1 MMKYLKVFTDF
12 ASSLEPL
19 GDAECGRLFKAML
32 EYARTGQEPD
42 FRGNER
48 FIWPTAKQSI
58 DRDSETYRRKVDA
71 ALKAT
76 EKRYRT
82 QMYDNVQKETSTC
95 DNAQDKDKDKDKD
108 DARTRAG
115 SSKGREAPRAE
126 DSAKRYRKPEACD
139 PPQGEGAGR
148 SKGREAPSRE
158 DMQGHSVHGTWPEC
172 SSQRLELHGPNKI
185 RDAQPLK
192 PSAAAKPATQSGAG
206 RSKGREAP
214 RAEDT
219 PRADCPRNVASLF
232 RPKAGIARP
241 EQVRGAQPFKRYR
254 KPEACDPP
262 QGEGAGRN
270 KGREAPRA
278 KDSGITAP
286 LLSEEEADRLGT
298 EYTRNMQTLLA
309 ALEDVG
315 MKPTARNEQA
325 AEALMAQYGTEKV
338 LAAIDTAAEHDNR
351 GGVSWAYLRRILED
365 GPRQSAAGKPAATRT
380 IRECCVVDGQEVWTE
395 RVVRA
400 Q

>member
-1 MMKYLKVFTDF
+1 MKYLKVFTDF

-115 SSKGREAPRAE
+115 SNKGREA
-126 DSAKRYRKPEACD
+126 
-139 PPQGEGAGR
+139 
-148 SKGREAPSRE
+148 
-158 DMQGHSVHGTWPEC
+158 T
-172 SSQRLELHGPNKI
+172 
-185 RDAQPLK
+185 
-192 PSAAAKPATQSGAG
+192 
-206 RSKGREAP
+206 

-219 PRADCPRNVASLF
+219 V
-232 RPKAGIARP
+232 
-241 EQVRGAQPFKRYR
+241 KRYR

-278 KDSGITAP
+278 EDSGITAP
-286 LLSEEEADRLGT
+286 LLSEEEADRLGA

>member
-1 MMKYLKVFTDF
+1 MKYLKVVTDF

-126 DSAKRYRKPEACD
+126 DTVKRYRKPEACD

-148 SKGREAPSRE
+148 SKGREAP
-158 DMQGHSVHGTWPEC
+158 
-172 SSQRLELHGPNKI
+172 
-185 RDAQPLK
+185 RD
-192 PSAAAKPATQSGAG
+192 
-206 RSKGREAP
+206 E
-214 RAEDT
+214 
-219 PRADCPRNVASLF
+219 
-232 RPKAGIARP
+232 
-241 EQVRGAQPFKRYR
+241 
-254 KPEACDPP
+254 
-262 QGEGAGRN
+262 
-270 KGREAPRA
+270 
-278 KDSGITAP
+278 DSGITAP
-286 LLSEEEADRLGT
+286 LLNEEEADRLGT

>member
-1 MMKYLKVFTDF
+1 MKYLKVFTDF

-95 DNAQDKDKDKDKD
+95 DNAQDNDKDKNN
-108 DARTRAG
+108 ARTRAG

-126 DSAKRYRKPEACD
+126 D
-139 PPQGEGAGR
+139 GA
-148 SKGREAPSRE
+148 
-158 DMQGHSVHGTWPEC
+158 
-172 SSQRLELHGPNKI
+172 
-185 RDAQPLK
+185 
-192 PSAAAKPATQSGAG
+192 
-206 RSKGREAP
+206 
-214 RAEDT
+214 
-219 PRADCPRNVASLF
+219 
-232 RPKAGIARP
+232 
-241 EQVRGAQPFKRYR
+241 KRYR

-278 KDSGITAP
+278 EDSGITAP
-286 LLSEEEADRLGT
+286 LLSEEEADRLGA

-325 AEALMAQYGTEKV
+325 AEELMAQYGLEKV

>member
-95 DNAQDKDKDKDKD
+95 DNAQDKDKDKD

-126 DSAKRYRKPEACD
+126 DTVKRYRKPEACD

-148 SKGREAPSRE
+148 SKGREAP
-158 DMQGHSVHGTWPEC
+158 
-172 SSQRLELHGPNKI
+172 
-185 RDAQPLK
+185 RD
-192 PSAAAKPATQSGAG
+192 
-206 RSKGREAP
+206 E
-214 RAEDT
+214 
-219 PRADCPRNVASLF
+219 
-232 RPKAGIARP
+232 
-241 EQVRGAQPFKRYR
+241 
-254 KPEACDPP
+254 
-262 QGEGAGRN
+262 
-270 KGREAPRA
+270 
-278 KDSGITAP
+278 DSGITAP
-286 LLSEEEADRLGT
+286 LLNEEEADRLGT

>member
-1 MMKYLKVFTDF
+1 MKYLKVFTDF

-148 SKGREAPSRE
+148 SKGREAP
-158 DMQGHSVHGTWPEC
+158 
-172 SSQRLELHGPNKI
+172 
-185 RDAQPLK
+185 
-192 PSAAAKPATQSGAG
+192 
-206 RSKGREAP
+206 
-214 RAEDT
+214 
-219 PRADCPRNVASLF
+219 
-232 RPKAGIARP
+232 
-241 EQVRGAQPFKRYR
+241 
-254 KPEACDPP
+254 
-262 QGEGAGRN
+262 
-270 KGREAPRA
+270 RA

>member
-1 MMKYLKVFTDF
+1 MKYLKVFTDF

-115 SSKGREAPRAE
+115 SSKGREAP
-126 DSAKRYRKPEACD
+126 
-139 PPQGEGAGR
+139 
-148 SKGREAPSRE
+148 SRE

-192 PSAAAKPATQSGAG
+192 PSAAAKPATRSGAD
-206 RSKGREAP
+206 RSKEAP
-214 RAEDT
+214 SREHKTD
-219 PRADCPRNVASLF
+219 
-232 RPKAGIARP
+232 G
-241 EQVRGAQPFKRYR
+241 QRGG
-254 KPEACDPP
+254 EAHDSP
-262 QGEGAGRN
+262 QF
-270 KGREAPRA
+270 
-278 KDSGITAP
+278 
-286 LLSEEEADRLGT
+286 LSEEEADRLGA

-338 LAAIDTAAEHDNR
+338 LAAIETAAEHDNR

-365 GPRQSAAGKPAATRT
+365 GPHQSAAGKPAATRT

>member
-1 MMKYLKVFTDF
+1 MKYLKVFTDF

-95 DNAQDKDKDKDKD
+95 DNAQDKDKDKD

-126 DSAKRYRKPEACD
+126 D
-139 PPQGEGAGR
+139 GA
-148 SKGREAPSRE
+148 
-158 DMQGHSVHGTWPEC
+158 
-172 SSQRLELHGPNKI
+172 
-185 RDAQPLK
+185 
-192 PSAAAKPATQSGAG
+192 
-206 RSKGREAP
+206 
-214 RAEDT
+214 
-219 PRADCPRNVASLF
+219 
-232 RPKAGIARP
+232 
-241 EQVRGAQPFKRYR
+241 KRYR

-278 KDSGITAP
+278 EDSGITAP
-286 LLSEEEADRLGT
+286 LLNEEEADRLGT

-315 MKPTARNEQA
+315 MKPTARNEQE

>member
-1 MMKYLKVFTDF
+1 MKYLKVFTDF

-95 DNAQDKDKDKDKD
+95 DNAQDNDKDKNN
-108 DARTRAG
+108 ARTRAG

-126 DSAKRYRKPEACD
+126 D
-139 PPQGEGAGR
+139 GA
-148 SKGREAPSRE
+148 
-158 DMQGHSVHGTWPEC
+158 
-172 SSQRLELHGPNKI
+172 
-185 RDAQPLK
+185 
-192 PSAAAKPATQSGAG
+192 
-206 RSKGREAP
+206 
-214 RAEDT
+214 
-219 PRADCPRNVASLF
+219 
-232 RPKAGIARP
+232 
-241 EQVRGAQPFKRYR
+241 KRYR

-278 KDSGITAP
+278 EDSGITAP
-286 LLSEEEADRLGT
+286 LLSEEEADRLGA

>member
-1 MMKYLKVFTDF
+1 MMKYLKVFSDF

-95 DNAQDKDKDKDKD
+95 DNAQDKDKDKD

-126 DSAKRYRKPEACD
+126 DTVKRYRKPEACD

-148 SKGREAPSRE
+148 S
-158 DMQGHSVHGTWPEC
+158 
-172 SSQRLELHGPNKI
+172 
-185 RDAQPLK
+185 
-192 PSAAAKPATQSGAG
+192 
-206 RSKGREAP
+206 
-214 RAEDT
+214 
-219 PRADCPRNVASLF
+219 
-232 RPKAGIARP
+232 
-241 EQVRGAQPFKRYR
+241 
-254 KPEACDPP
+254 
-262 QGEGAGRN
+262 

-315 MKPTARNEQA
+315 MKPTARNEQE

>member
-1 MMKYLKVFTDF
+1 MKYLKVFTDF

-95 DNAQDKDKDKDKD
+95 DNAQDKDKEKDKD

-126 DSAKRYRKPEACD
+126 DTVKRYRKPEACD

-148 SKGREAPSRE
+148 SKGREAP
-158 DMQGHSVHGTWPEC
+158 
-172 SSQRLELHGPNKI
+172 
-185 RDAQPLK
+185 RD
-192 PSAAAKPATQSGAG
+192 
-206 RSKGREAP
+206 E
-214 RAEDT
+214 
-219 PRADCPRNVASLF
+219 
-232 RPKAGIARP
+232 
-241 EQVRGAQPFKRYR
+241 
-254 KPEACDPP
+254 
-262 QGEGAGRN
+262 
-270 KGREAPRA
+270 
-278 KDSGITAP
+278 DSGITAP
-286 LLSEEEADRLGT
+286 LLNEEEADRLGT

>member
-1 MMKYLKVFTDF
+1 MKYLKVFTDF

-115 SSKGREAPRAE
+115 SSKGREAP
-126 DSAKRYRKPEACD
+126 
-139 PPQGEGAGR
+139 
-148 SKGREAPSRE
+148 SRE

-214 RAEDT
+214 RAED
-219 PRADCPRNVASLF
+219 
-232 RPKAGIARP
+232 
-241 EQVRGAQPFKRYR
+241 GAKRYR

-278 KDSGITAP
+278 EDSGITAP
-286 LLSEEEADRLGT
+286 LLSEEEADRLGA

-325 AEALMAQYGTEKV
+325 AEELMAQYGLEKV

>member
-95 DNAQDKDKDKDKD
+95 DNAQDKDKEKDKD

-126 DSAKRYRKPEACD
+126 DTVKRYRKPEACD

-148 SKGREAPSRE
+148 SKGREAP
-158 DMQGHSVHGTWPEC
+158 
-172 SSQRLELHGPNKI
+172 
-185 RDAQPLK
+185 
-192 PSAAAKPATQSGAG
+192 
-206 RSKGREAP
+206 
-214 RAEDT
+214 RAE
-219 PRADCPRNVASLF
+219 
-232 RPKAGIARP
+232 
-241 EQVRGAQPFKRYR
+241 
-254 KPEACDPP
+254 
-262 QGEGAGRN
+262 
-270 KGREAPRA
+270 
-278 KDSGITAP
+278 DSGITAP
-286 LLSEEEADRLGT
+286 LLSEEEADRLGA

>member
-1 MMKYLKVFTDF
+1 MKYLKVFTDF

-115 SSKGREAPRAE
+115 SSKGREAP
-126 DSAKRYRKPEACD
+126 
-139 PPQGEGAGR
+139 
-148 SKGREAPSRE
+148 SRE

-262 QGEGAGRN
+262 QGEGAGRS

-278 KDSGITAP
+278 EDSGITAP

-365 GPRQSAAGKPAATRT
+365 GPRQSAAEKPAATRT

>member
-95 DNAQDKDKDKDKD
+95 DNAQDNDKDKNN
-108 DARTRAG
+108 ARTRAG

-126 DSAKRYRKPEACD
+126 D
-139 PPQGEGAGR
+139 GA
-148 SKGREAPSRE
+148 
-158 DMQGHSVHGTWPEC
+158 
-172 SSQRLELHGPNKI
+172 
-185 RDAQPLK
+185 
-192 PSAAAKPATQSGAG
+192 
-206 RSKGREAP
+206 
-214 RAEDT
+214 
-219 PRADCPRNVASLF
+219 
-232 RPKAGIARP
+232 
-241 EQVRGAQPFKRYR
+241 KRYR

-278 KDSGITAP
+278 EDSGITAP
-286 LLSEEEADRLGT
+286 LLSEEEADRLGA

-325 AEALMAQYGTEKV
+325 AEELMAQYGLEKV

>member
-1 MMKYLKVFTDF
+1 MKYLKVFTDF

-126 DSAKRYRKPEACD
+126 DT
-139 PPQGEGAGR
+139 
-148 SKGREAPSRE
+148 
-158 DMQGHSVHGTWPEC
+158 V
-172 SSQRLELHGPNKI
+172 
-185 RDAQPLK
+185 
-192 PSAAAKPATQSGAG
+192 
-206 RSKGREAP
+206 
-214 RAEDT
+214 
-219 PRADCPRNVASLF
+219 
-232 RPKAGIARP
+232 
-241 EQVRGAQPFKRYR
+241 KRYR

-278 KDSGITAP
+278 EDTVKRYRKPEACDPPQGEGAGRNKGREAPRAEDTPRAEDSGIIAP
-286 LLSEEEADRLGT
+286 LLSEEEADRLGA

-309 ALEDVG
+309 ALEDIG
-315 MKPTARNEQA
+315 MKSTARNEQA
-325 AEALMAQYGTEKV
+325 AEALMAQYGLEKL

>member
-1 MMKYLKVFTDF
+1 MKYLKVFTDF

-82 QMYDNVQKETSTC
+82 QTYDNVQKETSTC
-95 DNAQDKDKDKDKD
+95 DNAQDNDNDNDNDKNN
-108 DARTRAG
+108 ARTRAG

-126 DSAKRYRKPEACD
+126 DTVKRYRKPEACD

-148 SKGREAPSRE
+148 SKGREAP
-158 DMQGHSVHGTWPEC
+158 
-172 SSQRLELHGPNKI
+172 
-185 RDAQPLK
+185 
-192 PSAAAKPATQSGAG
+192 
-206 RSKGREAP
+206 
-214 RAEDT
+214 RAE
-219 PRADCPRNVASLF
+219 
-232 RPKAGIARP
+232 
-241 EQVRGAQPFKRYR
+241 
-254 KPEACDPP
+254 
-262 QGEGAGRN
+262 
-270 KGREAPRA
+270 
-278 KDSGITAP
+278 DSGITAP
-286 LLSEEEADRLGT
+286 LLSEEEADRLGA

-365 GPRQSAAGKPAATRT
+365 GPRQSAAEKPAATRT

>member
-1 MMKYLKVFTDF
+1 MKYLKVFTDF
-12 ASSLEPL
+12 VSSLEPL

-115 SSKGREAPRAE
+115 SSKGREAP
-126 DSAKRYRKPEACD
+126 K
-139 PPQGEGAGR
+139 
-148 SKGREAPSRE
+148 
-158 DMQGHSVHGTWPEC
+158 
-172 SSQRLELHGPNKI
+172 
-185 RDAQPLK
+185 
-192 PSAAAKPATQSGAG
+192 
-206 RSKGREAP
+206 
-214 RAEDT
+214 AEDT
-219 PRADCPRNVASLF
+219 PRA
-232 RPKAGIARP
+232 
-241 EQVRGAQPFKRYR
+241 E
-254 KPEACDPP
+254 
-262 QGEGAGRN
+262 
-270 KGREAPRA
+270 
-278 KDSGITAP
+278 DSGIIAP
-286 LLSEEEADRLGT
+286 LLSEEEADRLGA

-325 AEALMAQYGTEKV
+325 AEALMAQYGPEKV

>member
-1 MMKYLKVFTDF
+1 MKYLKVFTDF
-12 ASSLEPL
+12 ASSLGPL

-95 DNAQDKDKDKDKD
+95 DNAQDKDKDKD

-148 SKGREAPSRE
+148 
-158 DMQGHSVHGTWPEC
+158 
-172 SSQRLELHGPNKI
+172 N
-185 RDAQPLK
+185 
-192 PSAAAKPATQSGAG
+192 
-206 RSKGREAP
+206 KGREAP
-214 RAEDT
+214 RAE
-219 PRADCPRNVASLF
+219 
-232 RPKAGIARP
+232 
-241 EQVRGAQPFKRYR
+241 
-254 KPEACDPP
+254 
-262 QGEGAGRN
+262 
-270 KGREAPRA
+270 
-278 KDSGITAP
+278 DSGITAP
-286 LLSEEEADRLGT
+286 LLSEEEADRLGA

-325 AEALMAQYGTEKV
+325 AEELMAQYGLEKV

>member
-95 DNAQDKDKDKDKD
+95 DNAQDKDKDKD
-108 DARTRAG
+108 DARTR
-115 SSKGREAPRAE
+115 
-126 DSAKRYRKPEACD
+126 
-139 PPQGEGAGR
+139 
-148 SKGREAPSRE
+148 
-158 DMQGHSVHGTWPEC
+158 
-172 SSQRLELHGPNKI
+172 
-185 RDAQPLK
+185 
-192 PSAAAKPATQSGAG
+192 AG

-214 RAEDT
+214 RAED
-219 PRADCPRNVASLF
+219 
-232 RPKAGIARP
+232 
-241 EQVRGAQPFKRYR
+241 GAKRYR

-278 KDSGITAP
+278 EDSGITAP
-286 LLSEEEADRLGT
+286 LLSEEEADRLGA

>member
-1 MMKYLKVFTDF
+1 MKYLKVFTDF

-95 DNAQDKDKDKDKD
+95 DNAQDKEKDKDKD

-126 DSAKRYRKPEACD
+126 DTVKRYRKPEACD
-139 PPQGEGAGR
+139 PPQGEGAG
-148 SKGREAPSRE
+148 S
-158 DMQGHSVHGTWPEC
+158 
-172 SSQRLELHGPNKI
+172 
-185 RDAQPLK
+185 
-192 PSAAAKPATQSGAG
+192 
-206 RSKGREAP
+206 SKGREAP
-214 RAEDT
+214 RAED
-219 PRADCPRNVASLF
+219 
-232 RPKAGIARP
+232 
-241 EQVRGAQPFKRYR
+241 GAKRYR

-278 KDSGITAP
+278 EDSGITAP
-286 LLSEEEADRLGT
+286 LLSEEEADRLGA

>member
-1 MMKYLKVFTDF
+1 MKYLKVFTDF

-58 DRDSETYRRKVDA
+58 DRDSETYRRKVGA

-95 DNAQDKDKDKDKD
+95 DNAQDKDKDKD

-126 DSAKRYRKPEACD
+126 D
-139 PPQGEGAGR
+139 GA
-148 SKGREAPSRE
+148 
-158 DMQGHSVHGTWPEC
+158 
-172 SSQRLELHGPNKI
+172 
-185 RDAQPLK
+185 
-192 PSAAAKPATQSGAG
+192 
-206 RSKGREAP
+206 
-214 RAEDT
+214 
-219 PRADCPRNVASLF
+219 
-232 RPKAGIARP
+232 
-241 EQVRGAQPFKRYR
+241 KRYR

-278 KDSGITAP
+278 EDSGITAP
-286 LLSEEEADRLGT
+286 LLSEEEADRLGA

-325 AEALMAQYGTEKV
+325 AEALMAQYETEKV

>member
-126 DSAKRYRKPEACD
+126 DTVKRYRKPEACD

-148 SKGREAPSRE
+148 K
-158 DMQGHSVHGTWPEC
+158 
-172 SSQRLELHGPNKI
+172 
-185 RDAQPLK
+185 
-192 PSAAAKPATQSGAG
+192 
-206 RSKGREAP
+206 
-214 RAEDT
+214 
-219 PRADCPRNVASLF
+219 
-232 RPKAGIARP
+232 
-241 EQVRGAQPFKRYR
+241 
-254 KPEACDPP
+254 
-262 QGEGAGRN
+262 EG
-270 KGREAPRA
+270 
-278 KDSGITAP
+278 
-286 LLSEEEADRLGT
+286 
-298 EYTRNMQTLLA
+298 
-309 ALEDVG
+309 
-315 MKPTARNEQA
+315 
-325 AEALMAQYGTEKV
+325 
-338 LAAIDTAAEHDNR
+338 
-351 GGVSWAYLRRILED
+351 
-365 GPRQSAAGKPAATRT
+365 
-380 IRECCVVDGQEVWTE
+380 
-395 RVVRA
+395 
-400 Q
+400 

>member
-1 MMKYLKVFTDF
+1 MKYLKVFTDF

-95 DNAQDKDKDKDKD
+95 DNAQDKDKDKD

-126 DSAKRYRKPEACD
+126 DTVKRYRKPEACD

-148 SKGREAPSRE
+148 S
-158 DMQGHSVHGTWPEC
+158 
-172 SSQRLELHGPNKI
+172 
-185 RDAQPLK
+185 
-192 PSAAAKPATQSGAG
+192 
-206 RSKGREAP
+206 
-214 RAEDT
+214 
-219 PRADCPRNVASLF
+219 
-232 RPKAGIARP
+232 
-241 EQVRGAQPFKRYR
+241 
-254 KPEACDPP
+254 
-262 QGEGAGRN
+262 

-315 MKPTARNEQA
+315 MKPTARNEQE

>member
-1 MMKYLKVFTDF
+1 MKYLKVFTDF

-148 SKGREAPSRE
+148 
-158 DMQGHSVHGTWPEC
+158 
-172 SSQRLELHGPNKI
+172 N
-185 RDAQPLK
+185 
-192 PSAAAKPATQSGAG
+192 
-206 RSKGREAP
+206 KGREAP
-214 RAEDT
+214 RAE
-219 PRADCPRNVASLF
+219 
-232 RPKAGIARP
+232 
-241 EQVRGAQPFKRYR
+241 
-254 KPEACDPP
+254 
-262 QGEGAGRN
+262 
-270 KGREAPRA
+270 
-278 KDSGITAP
+278 DSGITAP
-286 LLSEEEADRLGT
+286 LLSEEEADRLGA

>member
-82 QMYDNVQKETSTC
+82 QTYDNVQKETSTC
-95 DNAQDKDKDKDKD
+95 DNAQDNDNDNDNDKNN
-108 DARTRAG
+108 ARTRAG

-126 DSAKRYRKPEACD
+126 DTVKRYRKPEACD

-148 SKGREAPSRE
+148 SKGREAP
-158 DMQGHSVHGTWPEC
+158 
-172 SSQRLELHGPNKI
+172 
-185 RDAQPLK
+185 
-192 PSAAAKPATQSGAG
+192 
-206 RSKGREAP
+206 
-214 RAEDT
+214 RAE
-219 PRADCPRNVASLF
+219 
-232 RPKAGIARP
+232 
-241 EQVRGAQPFKRYR
+241 
-254 KPEACDPP
+254 
-262 QGEGAGRN
+262 
-270 KGREAPRA
+270 
-278 KDSGITAP
+278 DSGITAP
-286 LLSEEEADRLGT
+286 LLSEEEADRLGA

>member
-1 MMKYLKVFTDF
+1 MKYLKVFTDF

-115 SSKGREAPRAE
+115 SSKGREAP
-126 DSAKRYRKPEACD
+126 
-139 PPQGEGAGR
+139 
-148 SKGREAPSRE
+148 SRE

-214 RAEDT
+214 RAED
-219 PRADCPRNVASLF
+219 
-232 RPKAGIARP
+232 
-241 EQVRGAQPFKRYR
+241 GAKRYR
-254 KPEACDPP
+254 KPEACDAKRGRPP
-262 QGEGAGRN
+262 
-270 KGREAPRA
+270 K
-278 KDSGITAP
+278 
-286 LLSEEEADRLGT
+286 
-298 EYTRNMQTLLA
+298 
-309 ALEDVG
+309 
-315 MKPTARNEQA
+315 
-325 AEALMAQYGTEKV
+325 
-338 LAAIDTAAEHDNR
+338 
-351 GGVSWAYLRRILED
+351 
-365 GPRQSAAGKPAATRT
+365 
-380 IRECCVVDGQEVWTE
+380 
-395 RVVRA
+395 RVRSP
-400 Q
+400 

>member
-1 MMKYLKVFTDF
+1 MKYLKVFTDF

-126 DSAKRYRKPEACD
+126 DTVKRYRKPEACD

-148 SKGREAPSRE
+148 SKGREAP
-158 DMQGHSVHGTWPEC
+158 
-172 SSQRLELHGPNKI
+172 
-185 RDAQPLK
+185 
-192 PSAAAKPATQSGAG
+192 
-206 RSKGREAP
+206 

-219 PRADCPRNVASLF
+219 PRA
-232 RPKAGIARP
+232 
-241 EQVRGAQPFKRYR
+241 E
-254 KPEACDPP
+254 
-262 QGEGAGRN
+262 
-270 KGREAPRA
+270 
-278 KDSGITAP
+278 DSGIIAP
-286 LLSEEEADRLGT
+286 LLSEEEADRLGA

-309 ALEDVG
+309 ALEDIG
-315 MKPTARNEQA
+315 MKSTARNEQA
-325 AEALMAQYGTEKV
+325 AEALMAQYGLEKL

-365 GPRQSAAGKPAATRT
+365 GPRQPAATRT

>member
-1 MMKYLKVFTDF
+1 MKYLKVFTDF

-95 DNAQDKDKDKDKD
+95 DNAQDKDKDKD

-214 RAEDT
+214 RAED
-219 PRADCPRNVASLF
+219 
-232 RPKAGIARP
+232 
-241 EQVRGAQPFKRYR
+241 GAKRYR

-278 KDSGITAP
+278 EDSGITAP
-286 LLSEEEADRLGT
+286 LLSEEEADRLGA

-325 AEALMAQYGTEKV
+325 AQELMAQYGLEKV

-351 GGVSWAYLRRILED
+351 GGVSWAYLRRILVD

>member
-1 MMKYLKVFTDF
+1 MKYLKVFTDF

-95 DNAQDKDKDKDKD
+95 DNAQDKDKDKD

-115 SSKGREAPRAE
+115 S
-126 DSAKRYRKPEACD
+126 
-139 PPQGEGAGR
+139 

-172 SSQRLELHGPNKI
+172 SSQRLELHDPNKI

-214 RAEDT
+214 KAEDT
-219 PRADCPRNVASLF
+219 PRA
-232 RPKAGIARP
+232 
-241 EQVRGAQPFKRYR
+241 E
-254 KPEACDPP
+254 
-262 QGEGAGRN
+262 
-270 KGREAPRA
+270 
-278 KDSGITAP
+278 DSGIIAP
-286 LLSEEEADRLGT
+286 LLSEEEADRLGA

-325 AEALMAQYGTEKV
+325 AEALMAQYGLEKL

>member
-115 SSKGREAPRAE
+115 SSKGREATRAE
-126 DSAKRYRKPEACD
+126 DTVKRYRKPEACD

-148 SKGREAPSRE
+148 SKGREAP
-158 DMQGHSVHGTWPEC
+158 
-172 SSQRLELHGPNKI
+172 
-185 RDAQPLK
+185 RD
-192 PSAAAKPATQSGAG
+192 
-206 RSKGREAP
+206 E
-214 RAEDT
+214 
-219 PRADCPRNVASLF
+219 
-232 RPKAGIARP
+232 
-241 EQVRGAQPFKRYR
+241 
-254 KPEACDPP
+254 
-262 QGEGAGRN
+262 
-270 KGREAPRA
+270 
-278 KDSGITAP
+278 DSGITAP
-286 LLSEEEADRLGT
+286 LLNEEEADRLGT

>member
-126 DSAKRYRKPEACD
+126 DTVKRYRKPEACD

-148 SKGREAPSRE
+148 SKGREAP
-158 DMQGHSVHGTWPEC
+158 
-172 SSQRLELHGPNKI
+172 
-185 RDAQPLK
+185 
-192 PSAAAKPATQSGAG
+192 
-206 RSKGREAP
+206 
-214 RAEDT
+214 RAE
-219 PRADCPRNVASLF
+219 
-232 RPKAGIARP
+232 
-241 EQVRGAQPFKRYR
+241 
-254 KPEACDPP
+254 
-262 QGEGAGRN
+262 
-270 KGREAPRA
+270 
-278 KDSGITAP
+278 DSGITAP
-286 LLSEEEADRLGT
+286 LLNEEEADRLGT